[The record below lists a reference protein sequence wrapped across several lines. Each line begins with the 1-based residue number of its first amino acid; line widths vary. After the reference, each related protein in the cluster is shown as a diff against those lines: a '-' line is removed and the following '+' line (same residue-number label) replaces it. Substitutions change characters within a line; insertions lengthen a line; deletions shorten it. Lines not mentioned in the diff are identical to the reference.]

1 MAELS
6 NAFVADP
13 ELVTELQ
20 TRSAPVSLTAR
31 PILFRQG
38 EKPTAVYLVKDGEV
52 LLTSQGDDTFTIRAG
67 AGSLLGIPAVI
78 GSKPYSLTAEA
89 MAGAQVEVVT
99 ADEFVHLMQANPAL
113 AFQVLQILASEVRM
127 ARAVLAHA

>member
-6 NAFVADP
+6 NAFVADTD
-13 ELVTELQ
+13 LAGELQ
-20 TRSAPVSLTAR
+20 KRSAPVSLSAR

-38 EKPTAVYLVKDGEV
+38 EKPTAVYLVKSGEV
-52 LLTSQGDDTFTIRAG
+52 LLSGQGDDTFTIRAG

-89 MAGAQVEVVT
+89 LPGAQVEVVT
-99 ADEFVHLMQANPAL
+99 ADEFIQLMQVNPSL

-127 ARAVLAHA
+127 AREALAHA